1 MQRERVSNINKHNLI
16 NMLDNLKLYN
26 IVSQL

>member
-26 IVSQL
+26 IVCQL